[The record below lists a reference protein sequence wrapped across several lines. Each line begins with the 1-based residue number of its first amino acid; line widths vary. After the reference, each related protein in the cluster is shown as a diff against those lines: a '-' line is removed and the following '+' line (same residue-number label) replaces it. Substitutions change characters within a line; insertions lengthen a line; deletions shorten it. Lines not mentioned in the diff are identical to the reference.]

1 MRRACHRPQ
10 PPTASVTAAQP
21 PSSSPRL
28 ARPAGIGSPFPDW
41 VWRELQDLAR
51 LDPRLYEQLDVYE
64 YSFRP
69 LEDAAARL
77 TETYARLESVL
88 APAPLAVFLFSG
100 LKRGGAEFVGANL
113 VREAQAA
120 YGAENVLVLVL
131 DWPVTE
137 ARDWLADDTRLCTLM
152 LDAPELSREDRK
164 AFVLHYLAGVRPLIV
179 MNCNSGIGWD
189 VYREHGAALK
199 AHTRL
204 GAFAFCFDY
213 TDAGL
218 AVGYPASHLPEALP
232 HLDVVISD
240 HEGFAGRFDALFAP
254 PPEQLER
261 IHPLYQPIEFIGPPT
276 DARRERKARP
286 TVAWAS
292 RICRQKRP
300 ELVIEIAKL
309 RPVYDFV
316 VYGDLYEP
324 EVYAQERFVAANLR
338 YGGSFRTLRDLP
350 TETFDAFLY
359 TALYDGLPNIVLA
372 AGAAGVPVVT
382 ASIGGLPE
390 VIDDATGWPVPGD
403 APAEAYAEALDLLFA
418 DPQGG
423 FDRAQALYAR
433 LQARHTQEAYR
444 ERIAQLRL
452 FSPKDG
458 GG

>member
-1 MRRACHRPQ
+1 MRRPAHRPQ
-10 PPTASVTAAQP
+10 PPDAFVTDQP
-21 PSSSPRL
+21 PASSPRL

-41 VWRELQDLAR
+41 AWAELQDLAT

-69 LEDAAARL
+69 PEEAGPRL
-77 TETYARLESVL
+77 TEAYERLKPVL
-88 APAPLAVFLFSG
+88 SPAPLAVFLFSW

-152 LDAPELSREDRK
+152 VDAPELSREDRK
-164 AFVLHYLAGVRPLIV
+164 AFALNYLAGMRPLLV

-189 VYREHGAALK
+189 IYREHGAALK

-240 HEGFAGRFDALFAP
+240 HEGFADRFDALFAP

-261 IHPLYQPIEFIGPPT
+261 IHALYQPIEFIGPPAQ
-276 DARRERKARP
+276 ARRERKGRP
-286 TVAWAS
+286 SVVWAS

-300 ELVIEIAKL
+300 ELVIEIARL
-309 RPVYDFV
+309 RPEYDFV

-324 EVYAQERFVAANLR
+324 EAYALEAFAGENLR
-338 YGGSFRTLRDLP
+338 HAGSFRTLRDLP

-372 AGAAGVPVVT
+372 AGAAGLPVVT
-382 ASIGGLPE
+382 AAVGGLPE
-390 VIDDATGWPVPGD
+390 VIDSTTGWLVPQD
-403 APAEAYAEALDLLFA
+403 APAQAYAEALDRLFA

-433 LQARHTQEAYR
+433 LEARHTAQAYR
-444 ERIAQLRL
+444 ERIAALRL
-452 FSPKDG
+452 FASAG
-458 GG
+458 TNG